1 MLHCTITSSH
11 IYCIA
16 HRGFLIGLGCKEGK
30 HLSRD
35 YRAHGFDKRRWF
47 DLTWVRYRRITLWAD
62 PPRANVIVGTR
73 AVVFSVT
80 MRNASDC
87 ALGPPAKSFI
97 IRKCITRWVS
107 IPSIAASPVIFIQFL
122 NKFYPPLTIFAG
134 RTISAS
140 IVRSTQRWRCANQ
153 ARQRESQHYRVADM
167 SAKPYARRNPSSLDG
182 ITDTAS
188 RPAPLPLPAPS
199 LS

>member
-1 MLHCTITSSH
+1 MVHCTIPVHIFIASH
-11 IYCIA
+11 KEASDRIRA
-16 HRGFLIGLGCKEGK
+16 QRRKTPKPGLQP
-30 HLSRD
+30 
-35 YRAHGFDKRRWF
+35 HGFDKRRWF

-62 PPRANVIVGTR
+62 PPRANVIVASAI

-97 IRKCITRWVS
+97 IRKCISRWVS

-153 ARQRESQHYRVADM
+153 ARQRESQH
-167 SAKPYARRNPSSLDG
+167 
-182 ITDTAS
+182 
-188 RPAPLPLPAPS
+188 
-199 LS
+199 